1 MAARRIQEEND
12 SDYDRQSEL
21 KAFDDTKAG
30 VKGACGCWSDQNPS
44 IPIIDIEGWDGDEN
58 RRHNIVE
65 KIGGACKTWGF
76 FQVVNHG
83 IPRNVLEDMIDG
95 IHRFHHQDVEVKKGF
110 YSRDQT
116 LKVLYNSN
124 FDLYRTPA
132 ASWRD
137 TLTCVMA
144 PNPPNPEE
152 FPPICRDILVDY
164 AKRIMALGITL
175 FGLLSEALGLEP
187 NHLED
192 IGCAEGLYVL
202 GHCYPA
208 CPEPELAMGTRK
220 HADSG
225 FLTLLLQDQIG
236 GLQVLH
242 ENQWVNVTPAPGAL
256 VVNVGDLFQAS
267 SCYNFN
273 PILHHGNQWQNL
285 IVFVFWFHVLL
296 QLISN
301 DIFTSV
307 HHRVLAKNIGP
318 RISVACIFRQPLLPE
333 TLRMYGPIKE
343 LLSEENPPIYRE
355 ITVKEF
361 MALRILTGY
370 DVLRHL
376 KL

>member
-1 MAARRIQEEND
+1 MTARRIQEEND

-30 VKGACGCWSDQNPS
+30 VKGLVDAGVTK
-44 IPIIDIEGWDGDEN
+44 IPRIFIQEQCA
-58 RRHNIVE
+58 
-65 KIGGACKTWGF
+65 K
-76 FQVVNHG
+76 VVNHG

-152 FPPICRDILVDY
+152 FPPICRDILIDY

-242 ENQWVNVTPAPGAL
+242 ENQWVNVNPAPGSL
-256 VVNVGDLFQAS
+256 VVNVGDLF
-267 SCYNFN
+267 
-273 PILHHGNQWQNL
+273 
-285 IVFVFWFHVLL
+285 

-333 TLRMYGPIKE
+333 TLRMYGP
-343 LLSEENPPIYRE
+343 NQGV
-355 ITVKEF
+355 TV
-361 MALRILTGY
+361 
-370 DVLRHL
+370 
-376 KL
+376 

>member
-21 KAFDDTKAG
+21 RAFDDTKAG
-30 VKGACGCWSDQNPS
+30 VKGLVDAGVTKIPRIFIQEQCAKVDDSPASIEPNFS

-65 KIGGACKTWGF
+65 KIGGACKKWGF

-95 IHRFHHQDVEVKKGF
+95 IHRFHHQDVEVKK
-110 YSRDQT
+110 
-116 LKVLYNSN
+116 
-124 FDLYRTPA
+124 A

-152 FPPICRDILVDY
+152 FPPICRHRLTSVDRYRDILVDY
-164 AKRIMALGITL
+164 AKRVMALGITL

-242 ENQWVNVTPAPGAL
+242 ENQWVNVTPAPGSL
-256 VVNVGDLFQAS
+256 V
-267 SCYNFN
+267 
-273 PILHHGNQWQNL
+273 
-285 IVFVFWFHVLL
+285 
-296 QLISN
+296 LISN

-343 LLSEENPPIYRE
+343 LLSEENPPVYRE

-376 KL
+376 KLRS